1 MCLNSYKRVKCL
13 SHHTW
18 VAWVTFVLVM
28 KQRSPACV
36 TLVLKALLISSVNSS
51 APHTCLP
58 LAILVCISCFTA
70 RLLQSYAPRLPA
82 GCHFG
87 DAAELRRASAMVRG
101 CACLLCAYCPWGGC
115 WVSPRPRFTSLPLV
129 TWEGSLLSWL
139 LRLPFFFF
147 SPSGNSA
154 NRTGVCFC

>member
-13 SHHTW
+13 SHHTR

-101 CACLLCAYCPWGGC
+101 CACFVLTVCG
-115 WVSPRPRFTSLPLV
+115 R
-129 TWEGSLLSWL
+129 LLSKSETSFHFFTFGHL
-139 LRLPFFFF
+139 GRLAFELVAQTAFFFF
-147 SPSGNSA
+147 SPPSGNSA
-154 NRTGVCFC
+154 SRTGVCFC